1 MSYGAKRR
9 TEPTTVAKQPKE
21 SNMETATVATETN
34 DLDSLTKIIIDM
46 EQNLHSKK
54 DDINIMDARN
64 DDIIESIEE
73 HMMKRETTNSM
84 KKNCGRQY

>member
-1 MSYGAKRR
+1 MWADVQRMSYGAKRR

-46 EQNLHSKK
+46 E
-54 DDINIMDARN
+54 
-64 DDIIESIEE
+64 
-73 HMMKRETTNSM
+73 
-84 KKNCGRQY
+84 